1 MELPEVEDNA
11 EFLERLMEVTS
22 RSLPQLELQ
31 EQYTII
37 KELGSGTY
45 GNVLLAEHRERG
57 TALALKLMPKERT
70 ERRAF
75 LREYCIALCLSAHA
89 GFLRTLPIAF
99 ESPTHFA
106 FAQELAPAGDLC
118 AIVHDGEGL
127 PEAQV
132 KRCAAQLAEALDFM
146 HGKALVHRDI
156 KLDNVL
162 LFDCEC
168 RRVKLGDF
176 GLTRLEGTPVC
187 AMSGT
192 LPYAPPELCLLEASE
207 TLELDASLDVW
218 AFGVLLFCLG
228 TGCFPWDVAVSPD
241 PQFEEFGAWQ
251 NSTVPGEAPAPWR
264 AFGTA
269 AQEMF
274 RRLLTLDPNRRSPAI
289 EVHKYLPL
297 VWLVSSLREL
307 DGAGGLGGQGH
318 SQSLAGEQHG
328 QEQPRSSPGAACGT
342 GPPTESSAQPGGGR
356 PQSKLGKEVGGREEG
371 AEGKGGGTGRSGG
384 GGEPAP
390 PAIASIPCHPS
401 VSLAPIPISS
411 C

>member
-89 GFLRTLPIAF
+89 GFLRTLPIVF

-118 AIVHDGEGL
+118 AIGL

-241 PQFEEFGAWQ
+241 PQFEAFGAWQ

-264 AFGTA
+264 AFGPA

-297 VWLVSSLREL
+297 VWLASSLREL
-307 DGAGGLGGQGH
+307 DGAGGLRGQGKRPKH
-318 SQSLAGEQHG
+318 RDCPYKIGTSGHPTPPPLPVLERRG
-328 QEQPRSSPGAACGT
+328 GAAPNIGEA
-342 GPPTESSAQPGGGR
+342 GPPALNIAGARAPQENITRR
-356 PQSKLGKEVGGREEG
+356 PWL
-371 AEGKGGGTGRSGG
+371 SGHLVHWVRLQLML
-384 GGEPAP
+384 
-390 PAIASIPCHPS
+390 C
-401 VSLAPIPISS
+401 
-411 C
+411 

>member
-1 MELPEVEDNA
+1 PLCTRPRILLGHTDPHFAPGPAPPGAHQPPVC
-11 EFLERLMEVTS
+11 TQ
-22 RSLPQLELQ
+22 SLPPDTLTLPL
-31 EQYTII
+31 YP
-37 KELGSGTY
+37 GM
-45 GNVLLAEHRERG
+45 
-57 TALALKLMPKERT
+57 ALALKLMPKERT
-70 ERRAF
+70 ERREF

-89 GFLRTLPIAF
+89 GFLHTLPIAF

-118 AIVHDGEGL
+118 AIVHDGVGL

-218 AFGVLLFCLG
+218 AFGVLLFCIC
-228 TGCFPWDVAVSPD
+228 TGCFPWDVAVSAD

-264 AFGTA
+264 AFSTA

-297 VWLVSSLREL
+297 VWLASSLRDP
-307 DGAGGLGGQGH
+307 DGAGALGGQWH
-318 SQSLAGEQHG
+318 SRSLAREHLGVLTGTSGEG
-328 QEQPRSSPGAACGT
+328 SEKSYKKDLWAGNLP
-342 GPPTESSAQPGGGR
+342 
-356 PQSKLGKEVGGREEG
+356 GRERLKQLIG
-371 AEGKGGGTGRSGG
+371 F
-384 GGEPAP
+384 
-390 PAIASIPCHPS
+390 S
-401 VSLAPIPISS
+401 VSARRVR
-411 C
+411 

>member
-89 GFLRTLPIAF
+89 GFLRTLPIVF

-118 AIVHDGEGL
+118 AIGL

-241 PQFEEFGAWQ
+241 PQFEAFGAWQ

-264 AFGTA
+264 AFGPA

-297 VWLVSSLREL
+297 VWLASSLREL
-307 DGAGGLGGQGH
+307 DGVGEELQEGFGGWEPAELSGFSVSAQRRVRGAAIPASGY
-318 SQSLAGEQHG
+318 L
-328 QEQPRSSPGAACGT
+328 PREEISESRGLCAPPGA
-342 GPPTESSAQPGGGR
+342 
-356 PQSKLGKEVGGREEG
+356 K
-371 AEGKGGGTGRSGG
+371 AEPDPLLK
-384 GGEPAP
+384 PD
-390 PAIASIPCHPS
+390 
-401 VSLAPIPISS
+401 
-411 C
+411 